1 MAVPQSPTE
10 SENENGLRPV
20 ADPADWRAADLRAA
34 TDWIYPLNT
43 DEIAE
48 LDVAI
53 DRVES
58 AGTKIADVTE
68 AEFPL
73 PTLHIRLKEVEKQVL
88 HGRGVALIKGVPVE
102 RYTRR
107 QAAIAYWGIG
117 IRLGIPVSQN
127 GKGHVL
133 GHVKNLT
140 GGNFNDS
147 THRGYHTSA
156 DLPWHADSCDVV
168 GLLCLKTAKSGGESH
183 FVSSVAIHNEMIA
196 RRPDLAEEMTK
207 PWYRDRRGEIP
218 EGKDPWWSLPVFNY
232 VNGKLVT
239 SWQGKYIRGAQR
251 FAELPRFTD
260 AQTEALEMITAL
272 AEELRFSMEFEPGDI
287 QVLHNH
293 VVLHRR
299 SDYEDWPE
307 TDRKRHLLRLW
318 LATPEGRA
326 LPAGLVERYGVIGPS
341 GRPAGIFVPG
351 TVPVTP
357 LDTELP

>member
-1 MAVPQSPTE
+1 MAVSE
-10 SENENGLRPV
+10 SLTIDESLAVPGPV
-20 ADPADWRAADLRAA
+20 TDPADWRADDLRAA
-34 TDWIYPLNT
+34 DDWIYPLT
-43 DEIAE
+43 AAEIAE
-48 LDVAI
+48 I
-53 DRVES
+53 DTAVTSVES
-58 AGTKIADVTE
+58 SGIEIAEITD
-68 AEFPL
+68 ADFQL
-73 PTLHIRLKEVEKQVL
+73 PTLHARLKRVEDQVL
-88 HGRGVALIKGVPVE
+88 HGRGVALIKGVPVG

-140 GGNFNDS
+140 GEDFNDS

-168 GLLCLKTAKSGGESH
+168 GLLCLQTAKSGGESH
-183 FVSSVAIHNEMIA
+183 FVSSIAIHNEMIA
-196 RRPDLAEEMTK
+196 RRPDLAAEMTK
-207 PWYRDRRGEIP
+207 PWYRDRRGEVP

-232 VNGKLVT
+232 VEGKLVT

-251 FAELPRFTD
+251 FAELPRFTA
-260 AQTEALEMITAL
+260 AQTDALEMITAL
-272 AEELRFSMEFEPGDI
+272 AEELCFSMVFEPGDI

-299 SDYEDWPE
+299 SDYQDWPE
-307 TDRKRHLLRLW
+307 TERKRHLLRLW

-326 LPAGLVERYGVIGPS
+326 LPDGLVERYGVVGPS
-341 GRPAGIFVPG
+341 GRPAGIYVPG

-357 LDTELP
+357 LDAE

>member
-1 MAVPQSPTE
+1 MAVST
-10 SENENGLRPV
+10 GAACVPV
-20 ADPADWRAADLRAA
+20 HPVTDPADWRAADLAA
-34 TDWIYPLNT
+34 SGDWISHLT
-43 DEIAE
+43 DAEIAE
-48 LDVAI
+48 LDNAVVAI
-53 DRVES
+53 EAVGIE
-58 AGTKIADVTE
+58 IADI
-68 AEFPL
+68 AEDDFPL
-73 PTLHIRLKEVEKQVL
+73 PTLHARLKDIEHDIL
-88 HGRGVALIKGVPVE
+88 HGRGVALIKGVPVD

-117 IRLGIPVSQN
+117 LRLGVAVSQN

-140 GGNFNDS
+140 GGDFNDS

-168 GLLCLKTAKSGGESH
+168 GLLCLHTAKTGGESH

-196 RRPDLAEEMTK
+196 RRPDLAAEMAK

-232 VNGKLVT
+232 VDGKLVT

-251 FAELPRFTD
+251 FAELPRFTP

-272 AEELRFSMEFEPGDI
+272 AEELSYSMVFEPGDI
-287 QVLHNH
+287 QILHNH

-307 TDRKRHLLRLW
+307 SDRKRHLLRLW
-318 LATPEGRA
+318 LATPDGRA
-326 LPAGLVERYGVIGPS
+326 LPQGLVDRYGVIGPS
-341 GRPAGIFVPG
+341 GRPAGIYTPG
-351 TVPVTP
+351 TKPVIP
-357 LDTELP
+357 LDAE